1 MHTAD
6 VIERLNMK
14 ARKVIKNRG
23 HFPNDEAAKKL
34 IWLAL
39 RSIAKNGKYQPL
51 LGAPRRN
58 NSPFCSPIASRRTCD
73 QALKLAK

>member
-6 VIERLNMK
+6 AIERLKMK

-23 HFPNDEAAKKL
+23 HFHNDEAAKKL
-34 IWLAL
+34 IWLAS
-39 RSIAKNGKYQPL
+39 RSIAKKWKIP
-51 LGAPRRN
+51 AITWRAAKN
-58 NSPFCSPIASRRTCD
+58 NSPFCSPSASRRTCY